1 MHPVSSDNG
10 PTRVPTPIAWMDGRV
25 VPASEATVP
34 LLDDGFLR
42 GDAVF
47 ETVLV
52 REGRTHAL
60 ERHLARMRQSAKVTG
75 IRLPVLRHVVGDLL
89 AAWGERD
96 GALKLVVTRSGLVRG
111 LLSQPVWPD
120 VLSLVAVEMPWRSA
134 LSGAK
139 TLSYA
144 ANQWATRHAHEL
156 HGDDALITVDG
167 IVHELPTAAVVWVRD
182 GKLHAPD
189 PRELPILESVTLR
202 EFREVAEV
210 ELGVYGIDHVRG
222 ADEVFV
228 LSATRPLLPVHALD
242 DVAFPAPGPRG
253 VELREAFSKAIEAG
267 LDPRP

>member
-1 MHPVSSDNG
+1 
-10 PTRVPTPIAWMDGRV
+10 MDGRV

-47 ETVLV
+47 ETILV
-52 REGRTHAL
+52 RHGRTHAL
-60 ERHLARMRQSAKVTG
+60 DRHLARMRRSAKTTG
-75 IRLPVLRHVVGDLL
+75 VRLPVLRHVVGDLL

-111 LLSQPVWPD
+111 LLSQPVWPEA
-120 VLSLVAVEMPWRSA
+120 LALVAVEVPWRTA
-134 LSGAK
+134 LSGTK

-144 ANQWATRHAHEL
+144 MNQWVTRHAQEL
-156 HGDDALITVDG
+156 HGDDAVITVDG
-167 IVHELPTAAVVWVRD
+167 IVHELSTAAIVWVRD
-182 GKLHAPD
+182 GTLHAPD
-189 PRELPILESVTLR
+189 HRELPVLESVTLR
-202 EFREVAEV
+202 ELSDITDVD
-210 ELGVYGIDHVRG
+210 LGVYPIEHLRG

-242 DVAFPAPGPRG
+242 DVAFIVPGP
-253 VELREAFSKAIEAG
+253 VTTELRQRFAEHIEDT